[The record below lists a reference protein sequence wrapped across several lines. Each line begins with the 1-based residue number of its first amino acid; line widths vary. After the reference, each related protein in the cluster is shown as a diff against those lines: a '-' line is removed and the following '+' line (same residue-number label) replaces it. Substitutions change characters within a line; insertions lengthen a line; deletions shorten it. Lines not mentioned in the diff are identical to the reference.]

1 MPLEYRYIH
10 LYIAPLDDGRRMRG
24 RFFAYR
30 YIGRYITE
38 EKNMTMVKQVM
49 AGAVLLALAQ
59 QAAGK
64 EDVDAAAPFVL
75 GTVTVIG
82 QREQTGQVEQQVG
95 SQVSR
100 AEMRRFNRD
109 NVGDALNLLSGVSL
123 STNSRNEK
131 TVAIRGFDA
140 RQVPL
145 YIDGIPVYV
154 PYDGYVDFN
163 RFTTADLAAIQ
174 VAKGYSSVAYG
185 ANTLGGAINLVS
197 RKPTALMEGDTSVGF
212 GSGSERQVSANV
224 GTNQGLWY
232 LQAGVSYIDS
242 DGFPMSSDFRP
253 TATEDGG
260 TRNNSY
266 RKDHK
271 LSFKV
276 GYTPVGGDE
285 YALSYYKQHGE
296 KGQPPSTHPVGA
308 RYWQWP
314 YWNKESVY
322 FVSQTRLG
330 QQERLKLRIY
340 RDSYDNEITSFTNG
354 SYSTIKTSGQGSVSG
369 GRSIYNDR
377 TNGGAVELE
386 SFRLAAHSLRFVASY
401 KADEHQERDGKGVR
415 NTWYKDALWTLGAE
429 DSIALNAATELSLG
443 VSRNELRP
451 DTVYSAG
458 NAYTLPGNQAATDL
472 QAGLF
477 HKVGPEAK
485 VYATAAR
492 KSRLPTLKDR
502 YSQRLGTYIENPA
515 LRAEEAMNYELGYQA
530 SVQGAS
536 LEAALFY
543 SDVKDKIQSVAN
555 VAGVRSQMQNA
566 GRAHISGVELGARG
580 RAGAWLD
587 FGGNYTYTE
596 MKNVSDRA
604 IRLTDVPR
612 HKLTAHAVLH
622 AARQVDVVAIAE
634 ANSGRWVS
642 NTLELGGF
650 TTLNLKAVY
659 RPFPALSLEAG
670 VSNLGDRNYALADG
684 FPSAG
689 RTWLANAQYQ
699 F

>member
-1 MPLEYRYIH
+1 ML
-10 LYIAPLDDGRRMRG
+10 
-24 RFFAYR
+24 
-30 YIGRYITE
+30 
-38 EKNMTMVKQVM
+38 KQVM
-49 AGAVLLALAQ
+49 AGAVMLALAQ
-59 QAAGK
+59 MAQAQQTSGK
-64 EDVDAAAPFVL
+64 DEVDGAAPFVL
-75 GTVTVIG
+75 GTVTVVG
-82 QREQTGQVEQQVG
+82 QREQAGQMEQQVA

-131 TVAIRGFDA
+131 TVALRGFDA

-185 ANTLGGAINLVS
+185 ANTLGGAINLIS
-197 RKPTALMEGDTSVGF
+197 RKPSAPMEGDVSVGF

-260 TRNNSY
+260 MRNNAY

-276 GYTPVGGDE
+276 GYTPAGGDE
-285 YALSYYKQHGE
+285 YAFSYYKQHGE
-296 KGQPPSTHPVGA
+296 KGQPPSTNPAGA

-330 QQERLKLRIY
+330 QQERLKLRLY
-340 RDSYDNEITSFTNG
+340 HDSYDNEITSFTNG

-401 KADEHQERDGKGVR
+401 KADEHQELDARGVR

-443 VSRNELRP
+443 ASRNALRP

-458 NAYTLPGNQAATDL
+458 NAYTLPGNQSATDL

-477 HKVGPEAK
+477 HKTGLDSR
-485 VYATAAR
+485 VYATVAR

-515 LRAEEAMNYELGYQA
+515 LRAEEARNYELGYQGN
-530 SVQGAS
+530 VQGAS

-555 VAGVRSQMQNA
+555 VSGVRAQMQNV
-566 GRAHISGVELGARG
+566 GRAHISGVELGLRG
-580 RAGAWLD
+580 RAGAWLEV
-587 FGGNYTYTE
+587 GGNYTYTD

-604 IRLTDVPR
+604 TRLTDVPR

-650 TTLNLKAVY
+650 ATLNLKAVY
-659 RPFPALSLEAG
+659 RPLPALTLEAG
-670 VSNLGDRNYALADG
+670 VANLGDRNFALADG
-684 FPSAG
+684 FPGAG

>member
-1 MPLEYRYIH
+1 ML
-10 LYIAPLDDGRRMRG
+10 
-24 RFFAYR
+24 
-30 YIGRYITE
+30 
-38 EKNMTMVKQVM
+38 KQVL
-49 AGAVLLALAQ
+49 AGAVMLALAHMAQTARAQ
-59 QAAGK
+59 QTAGK
-64 EDVDAAAPFVL
+64 DEAAPFVL

-82 QREQTGQVEQQVG
+82 QREQAGQMEQQVG

-123 STNSRNEK
+123 STNARNEK
-131 TVAIRGFDA
+131 TVAIRGFDS

-163 RFTTADLAAIQ
+163 RFTTSDLAAIQ
-174 VAKGYSSVAYG
+174 VAKGFSSVAYG

-197 RKPTALMEGDTSVGF
+197 RKPSARMEGDTSIGF

-242 DGFPMSSDFRP
+242 DGFPLSSDFRP

-260 TRNNSY
+260 TRNNAY

-271 LSFKV
+271 FSFKV

-296 KGQPPSTHPVGA
+296 KGQPPSTNPVGA

-330 QQERLKLRIY
+330 DAERLKLRLY
-340 RDSYDNEITSFTNG
+340 HDSYDNEITSYTNG
-354 SYSTIKTSGQGSVSG
+354 SYATLKTSGQGSVSG

-401 KADEHQERDGKGVR
+401 KADEHQELDAKGVR
-415 NTWYKDALWTLGAE
+415 TTWYKDALWTLGAE

-443 VSRNELRP
+443 VSRNALRP

-458 NAYTLPGNQAATDL
+458 NAYTLPENQSATDI

-477 HKVGPEAK
+477 HKMGPEAK
-485 VYATAAR
+485 VYATVAR

-502 YSQRLGTYIENPA
+502 YSQRLGTYIENPN
-515 LRAEEAMNYELGYQA
+515 LRAEEALNYEVGYQA
-530 SVQGAS
+530 SVRGLA
-536 LEAALFY
+536 LDAALFY

-555 VAGVRSQMQNA
+555 VAGVRAQMQNA
-566 GRAHISGVELGARG
+566 GRAHISGAELGLRG
-580 RAGAWLD
+580 SAGAWLD

-622 AARQVDVVAIAE
+622 AARQLDVVAIAE

-650 TTLNLKAVY
+650 ATVNLKAVY
-659 RPFPALSLEAG
+659 RPLPALTLEAG
-670 VSNLGDRNYALADG
+670 VSNLADRNYALADG

>member
-1 MPLEYRYIH
+1 ML
-10 LYIAPLDDGRRMRG
+10 
-24 RFFAYR
+24 
-30 YIGRYITE
+30 
-38 EKNMTMVKQVM
+38 KQVL
-49 AGAVLLALAQ
+49 AGAVMLALAHMAQTARAQ
-59 QAAGK
+59 QTAGK
-64 EDVDAAAPFVL
+64 DEAAPFVL

-82 QREQTGQVEQQVG
+82 QREQAGQMEQQVG

-123 STNSRNEK
+123 STNARNEK
-131 TVAIRGFDA
+131 TVAIRGFDS

-163 RFTTADLAAIQ
+163 RFTTSDLAAIQ

-197 RKPTALMEGDTSVGF
+197 RKPSARMEGDTSIGF

-242 DGFPMSSDFRP
+242 DGFPLSSDFRP

-260 TRNNSY
+260 TRNNAY

-296 KGQPPSTHPVGA
+296 KGQPPSTNPVGA

-330 QQERLKLRIY
+330 DAERLKLRLY
-340 RDSYDNEITSFTNG
+340 HDSYDNEITSYTNG
-354 SYSTIKTSGQGSVSG
+354 SYATLKTSGQGSVSG

-401 KADEHQERDGKGVR
+401 KADEHQELDAKGVR
-415 NTWYKDALWTLGAE
+415 TTWYKDALWTLGAE

-443 VSRNELRP
+443 VSRNTLRP

-458 NAYTLPGNQAATDL
+458 NAYTLPENQSATDM

-477 HKVGPEAK
+477 HKMGPEAK
-485 VYATAAR
+485 VYATVAR

-502 YSQRLGTYIENPA
+502 YSQRLGTYIENPN
-515 LRAEEAMNYELGYQA
+515 LRAEEALNYEVGYQA
-530 SVQGAS
+530 SVRGLA
-536 LEAALFY
+536 LDAALFY

-555 VAGVRSQMQNA
+555 VAGVRAQMRNA
-566 GRAHISGVELGARG
+566 GRAHISGAELGLRG
-580 RAGAWLD
+580 SAGAWLD

-622 AARQVDVVAIAE
+622 AARQLDVVAIAE

-650 TTLNLKAVY
+650 ATVNLKAVY
-659 RPFPALSLEAG
+659 RPLPALTLEAG
-670 VSNLGDRNYALADG
+670 VSNLADRNYALADG

>member
-1 MPLEYRYIH
+1 M
-10 LYIAPLDDGRRMRG
+10 
-24 RFFAYR
+24 
-30 YIGRYITE
+30 
-38 EKNMTMVKQVM
+38 
-49 AGAVLLALAQ
+49 LALAQ
-59 QAAGK
+59 MAQAQQTSGK
-64 EDVDAAAPFVL
+64 DEVDGAAPFVL
-75 GTVTVIG
+75 GTVTVVG
-82 QREQTGQVEQQVG
+82 QREQAGQMEQQVA

-131 TVAIRGFDA
+131 TVALRGFDA

-185 ANTLGGAINLVS
+185 ANTLGGAINLIS
-197 RKPTALMEGDTSVGF
+197 RKPSAPMEGDVSVGF

-260 TRNNSY
+260 MRNNAY

-276 GYTPVGGDE
+276 GYTPAGGDE
-285 YALSYYKQHGE
+285 YAFSYYKQHGE
-296 KGQPPSTHPVGA
+296 KGQPPSTNPAGA

-330 QQERLKLRIY
+330 QQERLKLRLY
-340 RDSYDNEITSFTNG
+340 HDSYDNEITSFTNG

-401 KADEHQERDGKGVR
+401 KADEHQELDARGVR

-443 VSRNELRP
+443 ASRNALRP

-458 NAYTLPGNQAATDL
+458 NAYTLPGNQSATDL

-477 HKVGPEAK
+477 HKTGLDSR
-485 VYATAAR
+485 VYATVAR

-515 LRAEEAMNYELGYQA
+515 LRAEEAMNYELGYQGN
-530 SVQGAS
+530 VQGAS

-555 VAGVRSQMQNA
+555 VSGVRAQMQNV
-566 GRAHISGVELGARG
+566 GRAHISGVELGLRG
-580 RAGAWLD
+580 RAGAWLEV
-587 FGGNYTYTE
+587 GGNYTYTD

-604 IRLTDVPR
+604 TRLTDVPR

-650 TTLNLKAVY
+650 ATLNLKAVY
-659 RPFPALSLEAG
+659 RPLPALTLEAG
-670 VSNLGDRNYALADG
+670 VANLGDRNFALADG
-684 FPSAG
+684 FPGAG

>member
-1 MPLEYRYIH
+1 ML
-10 LYIAPLDDGRRMRG
+10 
-24 RFFAYR
+24 
-30 YIGRYITE
+30 
-38 EKNMTMVKQVM
+38 KQVM
-49 AGAVLLALAQ
+49 AGAVMLALAQ
-59 QAAGK
+59 MAQAQQTGSR
-64 EDVDAAAPFVL
+64 EDAEAAAPFVL
-75 GTVTVIG
+75 GTITVIG
-82 QREQTGQVEQQVG
+82 QREQAGQAEQQVG
-95 SQVSR
+95 TQVSR

-131 TVAIRGFDA
+131 TVSIRGFDA

-174 VAKGYSSVAYG
+174 VAKGFSSVAYG

-197 RKPTALMEGDTSVGF
+197 RKPVARLEGDTSVGF
-212 GSGSERQVSANV
+212 GSGSERQASANV

-242 DGFPMSSDFRP
+242 DGFPLSSDFRP

-260 TRNNSY
+260 MRNNAY

-276 GYTPVGGDE
+276 GLTPDGARAGDE

-296 KGQPPSTHPVGA
+296 KGQPPSTNPVGA

-330 QQERLKLRIY
+330 EVERLKLRLY
-340 RDSYDNEITSFTNG
+340 HDSYDNEITSYTNG
-354 SYSTIKTSGQGSVSG
+354 SYTTLKTSGQGSVSG
-369 GRSIYNDR
+369 GRSIYNDS

-401 KADEHQERDGKGVR
+401 KADEHQELDAKGVR
-415 NTWYKDALWTLGAE
+415 TTWYKDALWTLGAE
-429 DSIALNAATELSLG
+429 DSLALSGATELSLG

-472 QAGLF
+472 QAGVF
-477 HKVGPEAK
+477 HTMSPEAK
-485 VYATAAR
+485 VYATVAR

-502 YSQRLGTYIENPA
+502 YSQRLGTYIENPS
-515 LRAEEAMNYELGYQA
+515 LRAEEALNYEVGYQA
-530 SVQGAS
+530 RVRGLA
-536 LEAALFY
+536 LDAALFY

-555 VAGVRSQMQNA
+555 VAGVRAQMQNA

-580 RAGAWLD
+580 SAGAWLD
-587 FGGNYTYTE
+587 FGGNYTYTD

-622 AARQVDVVAIAE
+622 AARQFDVVAIAE
-634 ANSGRWVS
+634 TNSGRWVS

-650 TTLNLKAVY
+650 TTVNLKAVY
-659 RPFPALSLEAG
+659 RPMPSLSLEAG
-670 VSNLGDRNYALADG
+670 VSNLADRNYALADG

-689 RTWLANAQYQ
+689 RTWLANAQVQ

>member
-1 MPLEYRYIH
+1 
-10 LYIAPLDDGRRMRG
+10 
-24 RFFAYR
+24 
-30 YIGRYITE
+30 
-38 EKNMTMVKQVM
+38 MTMVKQVM
-49 AGAVLLALAQ
+49 AGAVTLALAQ
-59 QAAGK
+59 TAQTVQAQQTAGK
-64 EDVDAAAPFVL
+64 DEPAPFVL

-82 QREQTGQVEQQVG
+82 QREQAGQMEQQVG
-95 SQVSR
+95 AQVSR

-123 STNSRNEK
+123 STNARNEK

-163 RFTTADLAAIQ
+163 RFTTSDLAAIQ

-185 ANTLGGAINLVS
+185 GNTLGGAINLVS
-197 RKPTALMEGDTSVGF
+197 RKPTALMEGDSSVGF

-242 DGFPMSSDFRP
+242 DGFPLSSDFRP

-260 TRNNSY
+260 MRNNAY
-266 RKDHK
+266 RKDRK

-276 GYTPVGGDE
+276 GYTPAGGDE

-296 KGQPPSTHPVGA
+296 KGQPPSTNPVGA

-322 FVSQTRLG
+322 VVSQTRLG
-330 QQERLKLRIY
+330 QQERLKLRLY
-340 RDSYDNEITSFTNG
+340 HDSYDNEITSFTNG

-401 KADEHQERDGKGVR
+401 KADEHQELDARGVR
-415 NTWYKDALWTLGAE
+415 TTWYKDALWTLGAE

-443 VSRNELRP
+443 ASRNALRP

-458 NAYTLPGNQAATDL
+458 NGYTLPGDQSANDL

-477 HKVGPEAK
+477 HKLAPESR
-485 VYATAAR
+485 VYATVAR

-530 SVQGAS
+530 NVRGLA
-536 LEAALFY
+536 LDAAVFY

-555 VAGVRSQMQNA
+555 VAGVRAQMRNA
-566 GRAHISGVELGARG
+566 GRAHIKGVELGVRG

-587 FGGNYTYTE
+587 FGGNYTYTN
-596 MKNVSDRA
+596 MKNISDRA

-642 NTLELGGF
+642 NTLELKSF
-650 TTLNLKAVY
+650 ATVNLKAVV
-659 RPFPALSLEAG
+659 RPLPALSLEAG
-670 VSNLGDRNYALADG
+670 VSNLGDRNVALAEG

>member
-1 MPLEYRYIH
+1 
-10 LYIAPLDDGRRMRG
+10 
-24 RFFAYR
+24 
-30 YIGRYITE
+30 
-38 EKNMTMVKQVM
+38 MT
-49 AGAVLLALAQ
+49 GAVALALAQVAQAQAQ

-64 EDVDAAAPFVL
+64 DEAAAPFVL
-75 GTVTVIG
+75 GTVTVVG
-82 QREQTGQVEQQVG
+82 QRDELSAQQVG

-109 NVGDALNLLSGVSL
+109 NVGDALNLLSGVSV

-163 RFTTADLAAIQ
+163 RFTTSDLAAIQ

-197 RKPTALMEGDTSVGF
+197 RKPTARMEGDASIGF
-212 GSGSERQVSANV
+212 GSGSERQMSANV

-276 GYTPVGGDE
+276 GLTPGGAQAGDE

-296 KGQPPSTHPVGA
+296 KGQPPSTNPVGA

-330 QQERLKLRIY
+330 DAERLKLRLY
-340 RDSYDNEITSFTNG
+340 HDSYDNEITSYTNG
-354 SYSTIKTSGQGSVSG
+354 SYTTLKTSGQGSVSG

-415 NTWYKDALWTLGAE
+415 TTWYKDALWTLGAE
-429 DSIALNAATELSLG
+429 DSIALNAATALSLG

-477 HKVGPEAK
+477 HNMSPEAK
-485 VYATAAR
+485 VYATVAR

-515 LRAEEAMNYELGYQA
+515 LRAEEALNYELGYQA
-530 SVQGAS
+530 SVRGLAFD
-536 LEAALFY
+536 AALFY

-555 VAGVRSQMQNA
+555 VAGVRAQMQNA
-566 GRAHISGVELGARG
+566 GRAHISGVELGLRG

-587 FGGNYTYTE
+587 FGGNYTYTD

-634 ANSGRWVS
+634 SNSGRWVS

-650 TTLNLKAVY
+650 TTVNLKAVY
-659 RPFPALSLEAG
+659 RPMPALSLEAG
-670 VSNLGDRNYALADG
+670 VANLGDRNYALSDG

-689 RTWLANAQYQ
+689 RTWLANAQVQ

>member
-1 MPLEYRYIH
+1 ML
-10 LYIAPLDDGRRMRG
+10 
-24 RFFAYR
+24 
-30 YIGRYITE
+30 
-38 EKNMTMVKQVM
+38 KQVL
-49 AGAVLLALAQ
+49 AGAVMLALAHMAQTARAQ
-59 QAAGK
+59 QTADK
-64 EDVDAAAPFVL
+64 DEAAPFVL

-82 QREQTGQVEQQVG
+82 QREQAGQMEQQVG

-123 STNSRNEK
+123 STNARNEK
-131 TVAIRGFDA
+131 TVAIRGFDS

-197 RKPTALMEGDTSVGF
+197 RKPSARMEGDTSIGF

-242 DGFPMSSDFRP
+242 DGFPLSSDFRP

-260 TRNNSY
+260 TRNNAY

-296 KGQPPSTHPVGA
+296 KGQPPSTNPVGA

-322 FVSQTRLG
+322 FASQTRLG
-330 QQERLKLRIY
+330 DAERLKLRLY
-340 RDSYDNEITSFTNG
+340 HDSYDNEITSYTNG
-354 SYSTIKTSGQGSVSG
+354 SYAALKTSGQGSVSG

-401 KADEHQERDGKGVR
+401 KADEHQELDAKGVR
-415 NTWYKDALWTLGAE
+415 TTWYKDALWTLGAE

-443 VSRNELRP
+443 ASRNALRP

-458 NAYTLPGNQAATDL
+458 NAYTLPENQSATDL

-477 HKVGPEAK
+477 HKIGTDAR
-485 VYATAAR
+485 VYATVAR

-502 YSQRLGTYIENPA
+502 YSQRLGTYIENPN
-515 LRAEEAMNYELGYQA
+515 LRAEEALNYEVGYQA
-530 SVQGAS
+530 SVRGLA
-536 LEAALFY
+536 LDAALFY

-555 VAGVRSQMQNA
+555 VAGVRAQMRNA
-566 GRAHISGVELGARG
+566 GRAHISGVELGLRG
-580 RAGAWLD
+580 SAGAWLD

-622 AARQVDVVAIAE
+622 AARQLDVVAIAE

-650 TTLNLKAVY
+650 ATVNLKAVY
-659 RPFPALSLEAG
+659 RPLPALTLEAG
-670 VSNLGDRNYALADG
+670 VSNLADRNYALADG

-689 RTWLANAQYQ
+689 RTWLTNAQYQ

>member
-1 MPLEYRYIH
+1 ML
-10 LYIAPLDDGRRMRG
+10 
-24 RFFAYR
+24 
-30 YIGRYITE
+30 
-38 EKNMTMVKQVM
+38 KQVM
-49 AGAVLLALAQ
+49 AGAVMLALAQ
-59 QAAGK
+59 MAQARQMAGND
-64 EDVDAAAPFVL
+64 DVEAAPFVL

-242 DGFPMSSDFRP
+242 DGFPMSADFRP

-260 TRNNSY
+260 MRNNSY

-285 YALSYYKQHGE
+285 FALSYYKQHGE
-296 KGQPPSTHPVGA
+296 KGQPPSTNPVGA

-330 QQERLKLRIY
+330 QQERLKLRLY
-340 RDSYDNEITSFTNG
+340 HDSYDNEITSFTNG

-401 KADEHQERDGKGVR
+401 KADEHQERDGKGMR

-443 VSRNELRP
+443 VSRNALRP

-458 NAYTLPGNQAATDL
+458 NAYTLPGDQSATDL

-477 HKVGPEAK
+477 HKLAPESR
-485 VYATAAR
+485 VYATVAR

-515 LRAEEAMNYELGYQA
+515 LRAEEAMNYELGFQA

-555 VAGVRSQMQNA
+555 VAGVRAQMQNA
-566 GRAHISGVELGARG
+566 GRAHVKGVELGLRG

-650 TTLNLKAVY
+650 ATLNLKAVV
-659 RPFPALSLEAG
+659 RPLPALSLEAG
-670 VSNLGDRNYALADG
+670 VSNLGDRNVALADG

>member
-1 MPLEYRYIH
+1 
-10 LYIAPLDDGRRMRG
+10 
-24 RFFAYR
+24 
-30 YIGRYITE
+30 
-38 EKNMTMVKQVM
+38 MTMVKQIM
-49 AGAVLLALAQ
+49 AGAVMLALAQ
-59 QAAGK
+59 QAAGS
-64 EDVDAAAPFVL
+64 EDAGADAAAPFVL
-75 GTVTVIG
+75 GTVTVVG
-82 QREQTGQVEQQVG
+82 QREQAGAMEPQVG
-95 SQVSR
+95 TQVSR
-100 AEMRRFNRD
+100 AQMRRFDRD

-123 STNSRNEK
+123 STNARNEK
-131 TVAIRGFDA
+131 TIAIRGFDA

-145 YIDGIPVYV
+145 YVDGIPVYV

-163 RFTTADLAAIQ
+163 RFTTSDLAAIQ

-197 RKPTALMEGDTSVGF
+197 RKPSALTEGDVSVGF

-232 LQAGVSYIDS
+232 LQAGVSWIDS
-242 DGFPMSSDFRP
+242 DGFPLSSDFRP

-260 TRNNSY
+260 MRNNSY

-271 LSFKV
+271 LSFKM
-276 GYTPVGGDE
+276 GYTPGGAQAGDE

-296 KGQPPSTHPVGA
+296 KGQPPSTNPVGV

-330 QQERLKLRIY
+330 EAERLKLRLY
-340 RDSYDNEITSFTNG
+340 HDSYDNEIVSYTNG
-354 SYSTIKTSGQGSVSG
+354 SYGSIKTSGQGSVSG

-377 TNGGAVELE
+377 TNGGAVEFE

-415 NTWYKDALWTLGAE
+415 ITWYKDALWTLGAE
-429 DSIALNAATELSLG
+429 DSIALSGATQLSLG
-443 VSRNELRP
+443 VSRNALRP
-451 DTVYSAG
+451 DAVDNAA
-458 NAYTLPGNQAATDL
+458 NAYTLPGDQSATDL

-477 HKVGPEAK
+477 HKMAPGSR
-485 VYATAAR
+485 VYATVAR

-502 YSQRLGTYIENPA
+502 YSQRLGTYIENPD
-515 LRAEEAMNYELGYQA
+515 LRAEEALNYEVGYQGNA
-530 SVQGAS
+530 QGAS
-536 LEAALFY
+536 PEAALFY

-555 VAGVRSQMQNA
+555 VSGVRSQMRNA
-566 GRAHISGVELGARG
+566 GRAHISGMELGLSG
-580 RAGAWLD
+580 SAGAWLD
-587 FGGNYTYTE
+587 WGGNYTYTH
-596 MKNVSDRA
+596 MQNVSDRA

-642 NTLELGGF
+642 NTVELGGF
-650 TTLNLKAVY
+650 ATVNLKAVY
-659 RPFPALSLEAG
+659 RPFPALALEAG
-670 VSNLGDRNYALADG
+670 VSNLADRNYALADG
-684 FPSAG
+684 FPGAG

>member
-1 MPLEYRYIH
+1 ML
-10 LYIAPLDDGRRMRG
+10 
-24 RFFAYR
+24 
-30 YIGRYITE
+30 
-38 EKNMTMVKQVM
+38 KQVM

-64 EDVDAAAPFVL
+64 EDADAAAPFVL

-82 QREQTGQVEQQVG
+82 QRDQLGQVGEQQVG

-163 RFTTADLAAIQ
+163 RFSTADLAAIQ
-174 VAKGYSSVAYG
+174 VAKGFSSVAYG
-185 ANTLGGAINLVS
+185 ANTLGGAINLIS
-197 RKPTALMEGDTSVGF
+197 RKPAARLEGDTSIGF

-242 DGFPMSSDFRP
+242 DGFPMSSDFRA
-253 TATEDGG
+253 TATEDGA
-260 TRNNSY
+260 TRNNAY

-296 KGQPPSTHPVGA
+296 KGQPPSSNPVGA

-330 QQERLKLRIY
+330 EAERLKLRLY
-340 RDSYDNEITSFTNG
+340 HDSYDNEITSYTNG
-354 SYSTIKTSGQGSVSG
+354 SYATLKTSGQGSVSG

-386 SFRLAAHSLRFVASY
+386 SFRLAAHSLRVVASY
-401 KADEHQERDGKGVR
+401 KADEHQELDAKGVR

-443 VSRNELRP
+443 VSRNALRP

-458 NAYTLPGNQAATDL
+458 NAYTLPSNQSATDL

-477 HKVGPEAK
+477 HKIGAEAR
-485 VYATAAR
+485 VYATVAR

-515 LRAEEAMNYELGYQA
+515 LRAEEAMNYELGYQGN
-530 SVQGAS
+530 SQGAKV
-536 LEAALFY
+536 EVALFY

-555 VAGVRSQMQNA
+555 VSGVRAQMRNA
-566 GRAHISGVELGARG
+566 GRAHISGVELGLRG

-587 FGGNYTYTE
+587 VGSNYTYTD

-612 HKLTAHAVLH
+612 HKLMAHAVLH

-634 ANSGRWVS
+634 SNSGRWVS
-642 NTLELGGF
+642 NTLALGGF

-659 RPFPALSLEAG
+659 RPLPAWTLEAG
-670 VSNLGDRNYALADG
+670 VANLGDRNYALSDG

-689 RTWLANAQYQ
+689 RTWLANAQSQ

>member
-1 MPLEYRYIH
+1 ML
-10 LYIAPLDDGRRMRG
+10 
-24 RFFAYR
+24 
-30 YIGRYITE
+30 
-38 EKNMTMVKQVM
+38 KQVM
-49 AGAVLLALAQ
+49 AGAVMLALAQ
-59 QAAGK
+59 MAQAQQTGSR
-64 EDVDAAAPFVL
+64 EDAEAAAPFVL
-75 GTVTVIG
+75 GTITVIG
-82 QREQTGQVEQQVG
+82 QREQAGQAEPQVG
-95 SQVSR
+95 TQVSR

-174 VAKGYSSVAYG
+174 VAKGFSSVAYG

-197 RKPTALMEGDTSVGF
+197 RKPVARLEGDTSVGF
-212 GSGSERQVSANV
+212 GSGSERQASANV

-242 DGFPMSSDFRP
+242 DGFPLSSDFRP

-260 TRNNSY
+260 MRNNAY

-276 GYTPVGGDE
+276 GLTPDGARAGDE

-296 KGQPPSTHPVGA
+296 KGQPPSTNPVGA

-330 QQERLKLRIY
+330 EVERLKLRLY
-340 RDSYDNEITSFTNG
+340 HDSYDNEITSYTNG
-354 SYSTIKTSGQGSVSG
+354 SYTTLKTSGQGSVSG

-401 KADEHQERDGKGVR
+401 KADEHQELDAKGVR
-415 NTWYKDALWTLGAE
+415 TTWYKDALWTLGAE
-429 DSIALNAATELSLG
+429 DSIALSGATELSLG

-472 QAGLF
+472 QAGVF
-477 HKVGPEAK
+477 HTMSPEAK
-485 VYATAAR
+485 VYATVAR

-502 YSQRLGTYIENPA
+502 YSQRLGTYIENPS
-515 LRAEEAMNYELGYQA
+515 LRAEEALNYEVGYQA
-530 SVQGAS
+530 RVRGLA
-536 LEAALFY
+536 LDAALFY

-555 VAGVRSQMQNA
+555 VAGIRAQMQNA

-580 RAGAWLD
+580 SAGAWLD
-587 FGGNYTYTE
+587 FGGNYTYTD
-596 MKNVSDRA
+596 MKNVSDSA

-622 AARQVDVVAIAE
+622 AARQLDVVAIAE
-634 ANSGRWVS
+634 TNSGRWVS

-650 TTLNLKAVY
+650 TTVNLKAVY
-659 RPFPALSLEAG
+659 RPMPSLSLEAG
-670 VSNLGDRNYALADG
+670 VSNLADRNYALADG

-689 RTWLANAQYQ
+689 RMWLANAQVQ

>member
-1 MPLEYRYIH
+1 ML
-10 LYIAPLDDGRRMRG
+10 
-24 RFFAYR
+24 
-30 YIGRYITE
+30 
-38 EKNMTMVKQVM
+38 KQVM
-49 AGAVLLALAQ
+49 AGAVMLALAQ
-59 QAAGK
+59 MAQAQQTAGN
-64 EDVDAAAPFVL
+64 DGVDAAAAPFVL

-82 QREQTGQVEQQVG
+82 QREQAGQAEQQVG
-95 SQVSR
+95 AQVSR

-163 RFTTADLAAIQ
+163 RFTTSDLAAIQ
-174 VAKGYSSVAYG
+174 VAKGFSSVAYG

-197 RKPTALMEGDTSVGF
+197 RKPVAHLEGDTSVGF

-224 GTNQGLWY
+224 GSNQGLWY

-242 DGFPMSSDFRP
+242 DGFPLSSDFRP

-260 TRNNSY
+260 MRNNSY

-276 GYTPVGGDE
+276 GYTPDGAQAGDE

-296 KGQPPSTHPVGA
+296 KGQPPSVNPVGA

-330 QQERLKLRIY
+330 EAERLKLRLY
-340 RDSYDNEITSFTNG
+340 HDSYDNEITSYTNG
-354 SYSTIKTSGQGSVSG
+354 SYTTLKTSGQGSVSG

-401 KADEHQERDGKGVR
+401 KADEHQELDAKGVR
-415 NTWYKDALWTLGAE
+415 TTWYKDALWTLGAE
-429 DSIALNAATELSLG
+429 DSIALNGATELSLG
-443 VSRNELRP
+443 VSRNALRP

-458 NAYTLPGNQAATDL
+458 NAYTLPDDQSATDL

-477 HKVGPEAK
+477 RKVGAGAR
-485 VYATAAR
+485 VYATVAR

-515 LRAEEAMNYELGYQA
+515 LRAEEAINYELGYQGN
-530 SVQGAS
+530 SQGVA

-555 VAGVRSQMQNA
+555 VSGVRAQMQNA
-566 GRAHISGVELGARG
+566 GRAHISGVELGLRG
-580 RAGAWLD
+580 SAGAWLD

-634 ANSGRWVS
+634 SNSGRWVS

-650 TTLNLKAVY
+650 TTVNLKAVY
-659 RPFPALSLEAG
+659 RPLPALSLEAG
-670 VSNLGDRNYALADG
+670 VANLGDRNYALSDG

>member
-1 MPLEYRYIH
+1 M
-10 LYIAPLDDGRRMRG
+10 
-24 RFFAYR
+24 
-30 YIGRYITE
+30 
-38 EKNMTMVKQVM
+38 
-49 AGAVLLALAQ
+49 LALAQ
-59 QAAGK
+59 MAQAQQTSGK
-64 EDVDAAAPFVL
+64 DEVDGAAPFVL
-75 GTVTVIG
+75 GTVTVVG
-82 QREQTGQVEQQVG
+82 QREQAGQMEQQVA

-131 TVAIRGFDA
+131 TVALRGFDA

-185 ANTLGGAINLVS
+185 ANTLGGAINLIS
-197 RKPTALMEGDTSVGF
+197 RKPSAPMEGDVSVGF

-260 TRNNSY
+260 MRNNAY

-276 GYTPVGGDE
+276 GYTPAGGDE
-285 YALSYYKQHGE
+285 YAFSYYKQHGE
-296 KGQPPSTHPVGA
+296 KGQPPSTNPAGA

-330 QQERLKLRIY
+330 QQERLKLRLY
-340 RDSYDNEITSFTNG
+340 HDSYDNEITSFTNG

-401 KADEHQERDGKGVR
+401 KADEHQELDARGVR

-443 VSRNELRP
+443 ASRNALRP

-458 NAYTLPGNQAATDL
+458 NAYTLPGNQSATDL

-477 HKVGPEAK
+477 HKTGLDSR
-485 VYATAAR
+485 VYATVAR

-515 LRAEEAMNYELGYQA
+515 LRAEEARNYELGYQGN
-530 SVQGAS
+530 VQGAS

-555 VAGVRSQMQNA
+555 VSGVRAQMQNV
-566 GRAHISGVELGARG
+566 GRAHISGVELGLRG
-580 RAGAWLD
+580 RAGAWLEV
-587 FGGNYTYTE
+587 GGNYTYTD

-604 IRLTDVPR
+604 TRLTDVPR

-650 TTLNLKAVY
+650 ATLNLKAVY
-659 RPFPALSLEAG
+659 RPLPALTLEAG
-670 VSNLGDRNYALADG
+670 VANLGDRNFALADG
-684 FPSAG
+684 FPGAG

>member
-1 MPLEYRYIH
+1 ML
-10 LYIAPLDDGRRMRG
+10 
-24 RFFAYR
+24 
-30 YIGRYITE
+30 
-38 EKNMTMVKQVM
+38 KQVL
-49 AGAVLLALAQ
+49 AGAVMLALAHMAQTARAQ
-59 QAAGK
+59 QTADK
-64 EDVDAAAPFVL
+64 DEAAPFVL

-82 QREQTGQVEQQVG
+82 QREQAGQMEQQVG

-123 STNSRNEK
+123 STNARNEK
-131 TVAIRGFDA
+131 TVAIRGFDS

-197 RKPTALMEGDTSVGF
+197 RKPSARMEGDTSIGF

-242 DGFPMSSDFRP
+242 DGFPLSSDFRP

-260 TRNNSY
+260 TRNNAY

-296 KGQPPSTHPVGA
+296 KGQPPSTNPVGA

-330 QQERLKLRIY
+330 DAERLKLRLY
-340 RDSYDNEITSFTNG
+340 HDSYDNEITSYTNG
-354 SYSTIKTSGQGSVSG
+354 SYAALKTSGQGSVSG

-401 KADEHQERDGKGVR
+401 KADEHQELDAKGVR
-415 NTWYKDALWTLGAE
+415 TTWYKDALWTLGAE

-443 VSRNELRP
+443 ASRNALRP

-458 NAYTLPGNQAATDL
+458 NAYTLPENQSATDL

-477 HKVGPEAK
+477 HKIGTDAR
-485 VYATAAR
+485 VYATVAR

-502 YSQRLGTYIENPA
+502 YSQRLGTYIENPN
-515 LRAEEAMNYELGYQA
+515 LRAEEALNYEVGYQA
-530 SVQGAS
+530 SVRGLA
-536 LEAALFY
+536 LDAALFY

-555 VAGVRSQMQNA
+555 VAGVRAQMRNA
-566 GRAHISGVELGARG
+566 GRAHISGVELGLRG
-580 RAGAWLD
+580 SAGAWLD

-622 AARQVDVVAIAE
+622 AARQLDVVAIAE

-650 TTLNLKAVY
+650 ATVNLKAVY
-659 RPFPALSLEAG
+659 RPLPALTLEAG
-670 VSNLGDRNYALADG
+670 VSNLADRNYALADG

-689 RTWLANAQYQ
+689 RTWLTNAQYQ

>member
-1 MPLEYRYIH
+1 
-10 LYIAPLDDGRRMRG
+10 
-24 RFFAYR
+24 
-30 YIGRYITE
+30 
-38 EKNMTMVKQVM
+38 M
-49 AGAVLLALAQ
+49 AGAVMLVLAQ
-59 QAAGK
+59 QAAGR
-64 EDVDAAAPFVL
+64 EDAEAAPFVL

-82 QREQTGQVEQQVG
+82 QREQAGQAEQQVG
-95 SQVSR
+95 SQVNR

-123 STNSRNEK
+123 STNARNEK

-174 VAKGYSSVAYG
+174 VAKGFSSVAYG

-197 RKPTALMEGDTSVGF
+197 RKPVALMEGDASVGF
-212 GSGSERQVSANV
+212 GAGSERQMSANV
-224 GTNQGLWY
+224 GTNQSLWY
-232 LQAGVSYIDS
+232 LQAGVSWIDS
-242 DGFPMSSDFRP
+242 DGFPLSSDFRP

-260 TRNNSY
+260 ARNNAY

-296 KGQPPSTHPVGA
+296 KGQPPSTNPVGA

-314 YWNKESVY
+314 YWNKESMY
-322 FVSQTRLG
+322 LVSQTRLG
-330 QQERLKLRIY
+330 EAERLKFRLY
-340 RDSYDNEITSFTNG
+340 HDSYDNEITSYTNG
-354 SYSTIKTSGQGSVSG
+354 SYTTLKTSGQGSVSG

-386 SFRLAAHSLRFVASY
+386 SLRLAAHSLRFVASY
-401 KADEHQERDGKGVR
+401 KADEHQELDAKDVR

-429 DSIALNAATELSLG
+429 DSIALSGTTQLSLG
-443 VSRNELRP
+443 VSHNALRP

-458 NAYTLPGNQAATDL
+458 NAYTLPGNQAATDV

-477 HKVGPEAK
+477 HTLHPEAK
-485 VYATAAR
+485 VYATVAR

-502 YSQRLGTYIENPA
+502 YSQRLGTYIENPD
-515 LRAEEAMNYELGYQA
+515 LRAEEALNYEVGCQA
-530 SVQGAS
+530 TVRGLA
-536 LEAALFY
+536 LEAAVFY

-555 VAGVRSQMQNA
+555 VAGVRAQMRNA
-566 GRAHISGVELGARG
+566 GRAHISGLELGVRG

-587 FGGNYTYTE
+587 FGGNYTYTD

-604 IRLTDVPR
+604 TRLTDVPR

-622 AARQVDVVAIAE
+622 AVRQVDVVATAE

-642 NTLELGGF
+642 NTVQLGGYA
-650 TTLNLKAVY
+650 TVNLKAVV
-659 RPFPALSLEAG
+659 RPLPAFSLEAG
-670 VSNLGDRNYALADG
+670 VSNLADRNYALADG

>member
-1 MPLEYRYIH
+1 
-10 LYIAPLDDGRRMRG
+10 
-24 RFFAYR
+24 
-30 YIGRYITE
+30 
-38 EKNMTMVKQVM
+38 MTMVKQVM
-49 AGAVLLALAQ
+49 AGAVMLVLAQ

-64 EDVDAAAPFVL
+64 EDADAAAPFVL

-82 QREQTGQVEQQVG
+82 QREQAGQMEQQVG
-95 SQVSR
+95 AQVSR
-100 AEMRRFNRD
+100 AAMRRFNRD

-131 TVAIRGFDA
+131 TVAIRGFDS

-163 RFTTADLAAIQ
+163 RFTTGDLAAIQ

-197 RKPTALMEGDTSVGF
+197 RKPSALLEGDTSIGF
-212 GSGSERQVSANV
+212 GSGSERQLSANV

-242 DGFPMSSDFRP
+242 DGFPLSSDFRP

-260 TRNNSY
+260 MRNNAY

-276 GYTPVGGDE
+276 GYTPDGAQAGDE

-296 KGQPPSTHPVGA
+296 KGQPPSTNPVGA

-322 FVSQTRLG
+322 VVSQTRLG
-330 QQERLKLRIY
+330 KQERLKLRLY
-340 RDSYDNEITSFTNG
+340 HDSYDNEITSFTNG
-354 SYSTIKTSGQGSVSG
+354 SYATVKTSGQGSVSS

-401 KADEHQERDGKGVR
+401 KADEHQELDAKGVR

-443 VSRNELRP
+443 VSRNALRP

-458 NAYTLPGNQAATDL
+458 NAYTLPDNQSATDL

-477 HKVGPEAK
+477 HKTGLASR
-485 VYATAAR
+485 VYATVAR

-515 LRAEEAMNYELGYQA
+515 LRAEEAMNYELGYQG

-555 VAGVRSQMQNA
+555 VAGVRAQMRNA
-566 GRAHISGVELGARG
+566 GRAHISGVELGLRG
-580 RAGAWLD
+580 SAGAGAWLD
-587 FGGNYTYTE
+587 WGGNYTYTD
-596 MKNVSDRA
+596 MQNVSDRA
-604 IRLTDVPR
+604 TRLTDVPR

-650 TTLNLKAVY
+650 ATLNLKAVY
-659 RPFPALSLEAG
+659 RPMPALSLEAG
-670 VSNLGDRNYALADG
+670 MSNAADRNYALADG
-684 FPSAG
+684 FPGAG

>member
-1 MPLEYRYIH
+1 ML
-10 LYIAPLDDGRRMRG
+10 
-24 RFFAYR
+24 
-30 YIGRYITE
+30 
-38 EKNMTMVKQVM
+38 KQVL
-49 AGAVLLALAQ
+49 AGAVMLALAHMAQTARAQ
-59 QAAGK
+59 QMAGN
-64 EDVDAAAPFVL
+64 DGVDAAAPFVL

-82 QREQTGQVEQQVG
+82 QREQAGQMEQQVG

-123 STNSRNEK
+123 STNARNEK
-131 TVAIRGFDA
+131 TVAIRGFDS

-163 RFTTADLAAIQ
+163 RFTTSDLAVIQ

-197 RKPTALMEGDTSVGF
+197 RKPSARMEGDTSIGF

-242 DGFPMSSDFRP
+242 DGFPLSSDFRP

-260 TRNNSY
+260 TRNNAY

-296 KGQPPSTHPVGA
+296 KGQPPSTNPVGA

-330 QQERLKLRIY
+330 DAERLKLRLY
-340 RDSYDNEITSFTNG
+340 HDSYDNEITSYTNG
-354 SYSTIKTSGQGSVSG
+354 SYATLKTSGQGSVSG

-401 KADEHQERDGKGVR
+401 KADEHQELDAKGVR
-415 NTWYKDALWTLGAE
+415 TTWYKDALWTLGAE

-443 VSRNELRP
+443 VSRNALRP

-458 NAYTLPGNQAATDL
+458 NAYTLPENQSATDL

-477 HKVGPEAK
+477 HKTSPDAK
-485 VYATAAR
+485 VYATVAR

-502 YSQRLGTYIENPA
+502 YSQRLGTYIENPN
-515 LRAEEAMNYELGYQA
+515 LRAEEALNYEVGYQA
-530 SVQGAS
+530 SVRGLA
-536 LEAALFY
+536 LDAALFY
-543 SDVKDKIQSVAN
+543 SDVKDKIQSVTN
-555 VAGVRSQMQNA
+555 VAGVRAQMRNA
-566 GRAHISGVELGARG
+566 GRAHISGVELGLRG
-580 RAGAWLD
+580 SAGAWLD

-622 AARQVDVVAIAE
+622 AARQLDVVAIAE

-650 TTLNLKAVY
+650 ATVNLKAVY
-659 RPFPALSLEAG
+659 RSLPALTLEAG
-670 VSNLGDRNYALADG
+670 VSNLADRNYALADG

-689 RTWLANAQYQ
+689 RTWLTNAQYQ

>member
-1 MPLEYRYIH
+1 ML
-10 LYIAPLDDGRRMRG
+10 
-24 RFFAYR
+24 
-30 YIGRYITE
+30 
-38 EKNMTMVKQVM
+38 KQVM
-49 AGAVLLALAQ
+49 AGAVMLALAQ
-59 QAAGK
+59 QAMGK
-64 EDVDAAAPFVL
+64 DGADAAAPFVL

-82 QREQTGQVEQQVG
+82 QREQAGQMEQQAG
-95 SQVSR
+95 TQLGTQISR

-123 STNSRNEK
+123 STNARNEK
-131 TVAIRGFDA
+131 TVAIRGFDS

-163 RFTTADLAAIQ
+163 RFTTSDLAAIQ

-197 RKPTALMEGDTSVGF
+197 RKPSAPLEGDTSIGF
-212 GSGSERQVSANV
+212 GSGSERQLSANV

-242 DGFPMSSDFRP
+242 DGFPLSSDFRP

-260 TRNNSY
+260 MRNNAY

-276 GYTPVGGDE
+276 GYTPDGAQAGDE

-296 KGQPPSTHPVGA
+296 KGQPPSTHPAGA

-322 FVSQTRLG
+322 VVSQTRLG
-330 QQERLKLRIY
+330 AAERLKVRMY
-340 RDSYDNEITSFTNG
+340 HDSYDNEITSYTNG
-354 SYSTIKTSGQGSVSG
+354 SYTTVKTSGQGSVSG

-401 KADEHQERDGKGVR
+401 KADEHQELDAKGVR
-415 NTWYKDALWTLGAE
+415 TTWYKDALWTLGAE
-429 DSIALNAATELSLG
+429 DSIAIDAATELSLG
-443 VSRNELRP
+443 VSRNALRP

-458 NAYTLPGNQAATDL
+458 NVYTLPANQSATDL

-477 HKVGPEAK
+477 RKIGLDAR
-485 VYATAAR
+485 VYATVAR

-530 SVQGAS
+530 NALSAKV
-536 LEAALFY
+536 EAALFY

-555 VAGVRSQMQNA
+555 VAGVRAQMRNA
-566 GRAHISGVELGARG
+566 GRAHISGVELGLRG
-580 RAGAWLD
+580 SAGAWLD
-587 FGGNYTYTE
+587 WGGNYTYTD
-596 MKNVSDRA
+596 MQNVSDRA
-604 IRLTDVPR
+604 TRLTDVPR

-622 AARQVDVVAIAE
+622 AARQVDLVAIAE

-650 TTLNLKAVY
+650 ATGNLKAVY
-659 RPFPALSLEAG
+659 RPMPALTLEAG
-670 VSNLGDRNYALADG
+670 VSNAADRNYALADG
-684 FPSAG
+684 FPGAG

>member
-1 MPLEYRYIH
+1 MLQCGKNAGKIDLRGHFRPCRLSIAIYACILRCWVTAAARAAAFFEYRYI
-10 LYIAPLDDGRRMRG
+10 R
-24 RFFAYR
+24 
-30 YIGRYITE
+30 RYITRE
-38 EKNMTMVKQVM
+38 NNMTMVKQVM
-49 AGAVLLALAQ
+49 AGAVMLALAQ
-59 QAAGK
+59 MAQAQQTAGK
-64 EDVDAAAPFVL
+64 DDVEAAAPFLL
-75 GTVTVIG
+75 GTITVIG
-82 QREQTGQVEQQVG
+82 QREQAGQAEQQVG
-95 SQVSR
+95 TQVSR

-197 RKPTALMEGDTSVGF
+197 RKPVARLEGDTFVGF
-212 GSGSERQVSANV
+212 GSGSERQASANV

-242 DGFPMSSDFRP
+242 DGFPLSSDFRP

-260 TRNNSY
+260 MRNNAY

-276 GYTPVGGDE
+276 GLTPDGARAGDE

-296 KGQPPSTHPVGA
+296 KGQPPSTNPVGA

-330 QQERLKLRIY
+330 EVERLKLRLY
-340 RDSYDNEITSFTNG
+340 HDSYDNEITSYTNG
-354 SYSTIKTSGQGSVSG
+354 SYTTLKTSGQGSVSG

-401 KADEHQERDGKGVR
+401 KADEHQELDAKGVR
-415 NTWYKDALWTLGAE
+415 TTWYKDALWTLGAE
-429 DSIALNAATELSLG
+429 DSIALSGATELSLG

-472 QAGLF
+472 QAGVF
-477 HKVGPEAK
+477 HTMSPEAK
-485 VYATAAR
+485 VYATVAR

-502 YSQRLGTYIENPA
+502 YSQRLGTYIENPS
-515 LRAEEAMNYELGYQA
+515 LRAEEALNYEVGYQA
-530 SVQGAS
+530 RVRGLA
-536 LEAALFY
+536 LDAALFY
-543 SDVKDKIQSVAN
+543 SDVKDKIQSV
-555 VAGVRSQMQNA
+555 
-566 GRAHISGVELGARG
+566 
-580 RAGAWLD
+580 
-587 FGGNYTYTE
+587 
-596 MKNVSDRA
+596 
-604 IRLTDVPR
+604 
-612 HKLTAHAVLH
+612 
-622 AARQVDVVAIAE
+622 
-634 ANSGRWVS
+634 
-642 NTLELGGF
+642 
-650 TTLNLKAVY
+650 
-659 RPFPALSLEAG
+659 
-670 VSNLGDRNYALADG
+670 
-684 FPSAG
+684 
-689 RTWLANAQYQ
+689 
-699 F
+699 

>member
-1 MPLEYRYIH
+1 ML
-10 LYIAPLDDGRRMRG
+10 
-24 RFFAYR
+24 
-30 YIGRYITE
+30 
-38 EKNMTMVKQVM
+38 KQVM
-49 AGAVLLALAQ
+49 AGAVMLALAQ
-59 QAAGK
+59 MAQAQQTSGK
-64 EDVDAAAPFVL
+64 DEVDGAAPFVL
-75 GTVTVIG
+75 GTVTVVG
-82 QREQTGQVEQQVG
+82 QREQAGQMEQQVA

-131 TVAIRGFDA
+131 TVALRGFDA

-185 ANTLGGAINLVS
+185 ANTLGGAINLIS
-197 RKPTALMEGDTSVGF
+197 RKPSAPMEGDVSVGF

-260 TRNNSY
+260 MRNNAY

-276 GYTPVGGDE
+276 GYTPAGGDE
-285 YALSYYKQHGE
+285 YAFSYYKQHGE
-296 KGQPPSTHPVGA
+296 KGQPPSTNPAGA

-330 QQERLKLRIY
+330 QQERLKLRLY
-340 RDSYDNEITSFTNG
+340 HDSYDNEITSFTNG

-401 KADEHQERDGKGVR
+401 KADEHQELDARGVR

-443 VSRNELRP
+443 ASRNALRP

-458 NAYTLPGNQAATDL
+458 NAYTLPGNQSATDL

-477 HKVGPEAK
+477 HKTGLDSR
-485 VYATAAR
+485 VYATVAR

-515 LRAEEAMNYELGYQA
+515 LRAEEAMNYELGYQGN
-530 SVQGAS
+530 VQGAS

-555 VAGVRSQMQNA
+555 VSGVRAQMQNV
-566 GRAHISGVELGARG
+566 GRAHISGVELGLRG
-580 RAGAWLD
+580 RAGAWLEV
-587 FGGNYTYTE
+587 GGNYTYTD

-604 IRLTDVPR
+604 TRLTDVPR

-650 TTLNLKAVY
+650 ATLNLKAVY
-659 RPFPALSLEAG
+659 RPLPALTLEAG
-670 VSNLGDRNYALADG
+670 VANLGDRNFALADG
-684 FPSAG
+684 FPGAG

>member
-1 MPLEYRYIH
+1 
-10 LYIAPLDDGRRMRG
+10 
-24 RFFAYR
+24 
-30 YIGRYITE
+30 
-38 EKNMTMVKQVM
+38 MTMVKQVM

-82 QREQTGQVEQQVG
+82 QREQAGQMEQQVG
-95 SQVSR
+95 TQVSR

-174 VAKGYSSVAYG
+174 VAKGFSSVAYG

-197 RKPTALMEGDTSVGF
+197 RKPTARLEGDTSVGF

-232 LQAGVSYIDS
+232 LQAGLSYIDS

-260 TRNNSY
+260 TRNNAY

-296 KGQPPSTHPVGA
+296 KGQPPSTNPAGA

-330 QQERLKLRIY
+330 EAERLKLRLY
-340 RDSYDNEITSFTNG
+340 HDSYDNEITSFSNG

-415 NTWYKDALWTLGAE
+415 TTWYKDALWTLGAE

-443 VSRNELRP
+443 VSRNALRP

-458 NAYTLPGNQAATDL
+458 NAYTLPDNQSATDL

-477 HKVGPEAK
+477 HKTGLESR
-485 VYATAAR
+485 VYATLAR

-515 LRAEEAMNYELGYQA
+515 LRAEQAMNYELGYQG
-530 SVQGAS
+530 SVQGTS

-555 VAGVRSQMQNA
+555 VAGVRAQMQNA
-566 GRAHISGVELGARG
+566 GRAHISGVELGLRG

-659 RPFPALSLEAG
+659 RPLPALSLEAG

>member
-1 MPLEYRYIH
+1 ML
-10 LYIAPLDDGRRMRG
+10 
-24 RFFAYR
+24 
-30 YIGRYITE
+30 
-38 EKNMTMVKQVM
+38 KQVM
-49 AGAVLLALAQ
+49 AGAVMLALAQ
-59 QAAGK
+59 MAQAQQTGSR
-64 EDVDAAAPFVL
+64 EDAEAAAPFVL
-75 GTVTVIG
+75 GTITVIG
-82 QREQTGQVEQQVG
+82 QREQAGQAEQQVG
-95 SQVSR
+95 TQVSR

-174 VAKGYSSVAYG
+174 VAKGFSSVAYG

-197 RKPTALMEGDTSVGF
+197 RKPVARLEGDTSVGF
-212 GSGSERQVSANV
+212 GSGSERQASANV

-242 DGFPMSSDFRP
+242 DGFPLSSDFRP

-260 TRNNSY
+260 MRNNAY

-276 GYTPVGGDE
+276 GLTPDGARAGDE

-296 KGQPPSTHPVGA
+296 KGQPPSTNPVGA

-330 QQERLKLRIY
+330 EVERLKLRLY
-340 RDSYDNEITSFTNG
+340 HDSYDNEITSYTNG
-354 SYSTIKTSGQGSVSG
+354 SYTTLKTSGQGSVSG
-369 GRSIYNDR
+369 GRSIYNDS

-401 KADEHQERDGKGVR
+401 KADEHQELDAKGVR
-415 NTWYKDALWTLGAE
+415 TTWYKDALWTLGAE
-429 DSIALNAATELSLG
+429 DSIALSGATELSLG

-472 QAGLF
+472 QAGVF
-477 HKVGPEAK
+477 HTMSPEAK
-485 VYATAAR
+485 VYATVAR

-502 YSQRLGTYIENPA
+502 YSQRLGTYIENPS
-515 LRAEEAMNYELGYQA
+515 LRAEEALNYEVGYQA
-530 SVQGAS
+530 RVRGLA
-536 LEAALFY
+536 LDAALFY

-555 VAGVRSQMQNA
+555 VAGVRAQMQNA

-580 RAGAWLD
+580 SAGAWLD
-587 FGGNYTYTE
+587 FGGNYTYTD

-622 AARQVDVVAIAE
+622 AARQFDVVAIAE
-634 ANSGRWVS
+634 TNSGRWVS

-650 TTLNLKAVY
+650 TTVNLKAVY
-659 RPFPALSLEAG
+659 RPMPSLSLEAG
-670 VSNLGDRNYALADG
+670 VSNLADRNYALADG

-689 RTWLANAQYQ
+689 RTWLANAQVQ

>member
-1 MPLEYRYIH
+1 
-10 LYIAPLDDGRRMRG
+10 
-24 RFFAYR
+24 
-30 YIGRYITE
+30 
-38 EKNMTMVKQVM
+38 MTMVKQVM
-49 AGAVLLALAQ
+49 AGAVMLVLAQ

-64 EDVDAAAPFVL
+64 EDADAAAPFVL

-82 QREQTGQVEQQVG
+82 QREQAGQLEQQVG
-95 SQVSR
+95 AQVSR

-123 STNSRNEK
+123 STNARNEK

-197 RKPTALMEGDTSVGF
+197 RKPSALMEGDTSIGF
-212 GSGSERQVSANV
+212 GSASERQVSANV

-242 DGFPMSSDFRP
+242 DGFPLSSDFRP

-260 TRNNSY
+260 TRNNAY

-296 KGQPPSTHPVGA
+296 KGQPPSTNPVGA

-330 QQERLKLRIY
+330 EAERLKLRLY
-340 RDSYDNEITSFTNG
+340 HDSYDNEITSFTNG
-354 SYSTIKTSGQGSVSG
+354 RYTTLKTSGQGSVSG

-377 TNGGAVELE
+377 TNGGALELE
-386 SFRLAAHSLRFVASY
+386 SFRLAAHSLRVVASY
-401 KADEHQERDGKGVR
+401 KADEHQELDAKGVR
-415 NTWYKDALWTLGAE
+415 TTWYKDALWTLGAE

-443 VSRNELRP
+443 ASRNALRP

-458 NAYTLPGNQAATDL
+458 NAYTLPGNQSATDL

-477 HKVGPEAK
+477 YKTSPEAR
-485 VYATAAR
+485 VYATVAR

-515 LRAEEAMNYELGYQA
+515 LRAEEAMNYELGYQGKA
-530 SVQGAS
+530 QGLA
-536 LEAALFY
+536 LDAALFY

-555 VAGVRSQMQNA
+555 VSGVRAQMRNA
-566 GRAHISGVELGARG
+566 GRAHISGVELGLRG
-580 RAGAWLD
+580 SAGAWLD
-587 FGGNYTYTE
+587 WGGNYTYTE

-604 IRLTDVPR
+604 TRLTDVPR
-612 HKLTAHAVLH
+612 HKLTVHAVLH

-634 ANSGRWVS
+634 TNSGRWVS

-650 TTLNLKAVY
+650 ATVNLKAVY
-659 RPFPALSLEAG
+659 RPLPALSLEAG
-670 VSNLGDRNYALADG
+670 VSNVADSNYALADG

>member
-1 MPLEYRYIH
+1 
-10 LYIAPLDDGRRMRG
+10 
-24 RFFAYR
+24 
-30 YIGRYITE
+30 
-38 EKNMTMVKQVM
+38 MTMVKQVM
-49 AGAVLLALAQ
+49 AGAVMLALAQ

-64 EDVDAAAPFVL
+64 EDADAAAPFVL

-82 QREQTGQVEQQVG
+82 QREQLGQVAQLDEQQVG

-131 TVAIRGFDA
+131 TVAIRGFDS

-174 VAKGYSSVAYG
+174 VAKGFSSVAYG
-185 ANTLGGAINLVS
+185 ANTLGGAINLIS
-197 RKPTALMEGDTSVGF
+197 RKPAARLEGDTSIGF

-242 DGFPMSSDFRP
+242 DGFPLSSDFRP

-260 TRNNSY
+260 MRNNAY

-276 GYTPVGGDE
+276 GYTPDGAQAGDE

-322 FVSQTRLG
+322 VVSQTRLG
-330 QQERLKLRIY
+330 QRERLKLRLY
-340 RDSYDNEITSFTNG
+340 HDSYDNEITSFTNG
-354 SYSTIKTSGQGSVSG
+354 SYTTLKTSGQGSVSG

-401 KADEHQERDGKGVR
+401 KADEHQELDAKGVR
-415 NTWYKDALWTLGAE
+415 TTWYKDALWTLGAE

-443 VSRNELRP
+443 VSRNALRP

-458 NAYTLPGNQAATDL
+458 NAYTLPSNQSATDL

-477 HKVGPEAK
+477 HKIGLDAR
-485 VYATAAR
+485 VYATVAR

-515 LRAEEAMNYELGYQA
+515 LRAEEAMNYELGYQG
-530 SVQGAS
+530 SLQGAS
-536 LEAALFY
+536 LEAAVFY

-555 VAGVRSQMQNA
+555 VSGVRAQMRNA
-566 GRAHISGVELGARG
+566 GRAHISGMELGLRG

-587 FGGNYTYTE
+587 VGGNYTYTD
-596 MKNVSDRA
+596 MKNVSDRTV
-604 IRLTDVPR
+604 RLTDVPR

-622 AARQVDVVAIAE
+622 AGRQVDVVAIAE
-634 ANSGRWVS
+634 SNSGRWVS

-659 RPFPALSLEAG
+659 RPLPALTLEAG
-670 VSNLGDRNYALADG
+670 VANLGDRNYALSDG
-684 FPSAG
+684 YPSAG
-689 RTWLANAQYQ
+689 RTWLANAQVQ

>member
-1 MPLEYRYIH
+1 ML
-10 LYIAPLDDGRRMRG
+10 
-24 RFFAYR
+24 
-30 YIGRYITE
+30 
-38 EKNMTMVKQVM
+38 KQVM
-49 AGAVLLALAQ
+49 AGAVMLALAQ
-59 QAAGK
+59 MALTAQAQQTAGK
-64 EDVDAAAPFVL
+64 EEMEVAPFVL

-82 QREQTGQVEQQVG
+82 QRDQPGQVAQLGEQQVG
-95 SQVSR
+95 SRVSR

-174 VAKGYSSVAYG
+174 VAKGFSSVAYG
-185 ANTLGGAINLVS
+185 ANTLGGAINLIS
-197 RKPTALMEGDTSVGF
+197 RKPTARLEGDTSIGF

-242 DGFPMSSDFRP
+242 DGFPLSSDFRP
-253 TATEDGG
+253 TSTEDGG
-260 TRNNSY
+260 MRNNAY

-271 LSFKV
+271 LSFKM
-276 GYTPVGGDE
+276 GYTPGGGDE

-296 KGQPPSTHPVGA
+296 KGQPPSTNPVGA

-314 YWNKESVY
+314 YWNKESLY

-330 QQERLKLRIY
+330 EVERLKLRLY
-340 RDSYDNEITSFTNG
+340 HDSYDNEITSYTNG
-354 SYSTIKTSGQGSVSG
+354 SYATLKTSGQGSVSG

-386 SFRLAAHSLRFVASY
+386 SFRLATHSLRFVASV
-401 KADEHQERDGKGVR
+401 KADEHQELDARGVR
-415 NTWYKDALWTLGAE
+415 NTWYKDVLWTLSAE

-443 VSRNELRP
+443 VSRNALRP

-458 NAYTLPGNQAATDL
+458 NAYTLPSNQSATDL

-477 HKVGPEAK
+477 HKIGLDAR
-485 VYATAAR
+485 VYATVAR

-515 LRAEEAMNYELGYQA
+515 LRAEEAMHYELGYQGNA
-530 SVQGAS
+530 QGLA

-555 VAGVRSQMQNA
+555 VSGVRAQMRNA
-566 GRAHISGVELGARG
+566 GRAHISGVELGLRG

-587 FGGNYTYTE
+587 FGGNYTYTD

-622 AARQVDVVAIAE
+622 AARQVDVVAVAE
-634 ANSGRWVS
+634 SNSGRWVS
-642 NTLELGGF
+642 NTLALGGF

-659 RPFPALSLEAG
+659 RPLTDLTLEAG
-670 VSNLGDRNYALADG
+670 VANLGDRNYALSDG

-689 RTWLANAQYQ
+689 RTWLASAQYQ

>member
-1 MPLEYRYIH
+1 ML
-10 LYIAPLDDGRRMRG
+10 
-24 RFFAYR
+24 
-30 YIGRYITE
+30 
-38 EKNMTMVKQVM
+38 KQVL
-49 AGAVLLALAQ
+49 AGAVMLALAHMAQTARAQ
-59 QAAGK
+59 QMAGN
-64 EDVDAAAPFVL
+64 DGVDAAAPFVL

-82 QREQTGQVEQQVG
+82 QREQAGQLEQQVG

-109 NVGDALNLLSGVSL
+109 NVGDALNLMSGVSL
-123 STNSRNEK
+123 STNARNEK
-131 TVAIRGFDA
+131 TVAIRGFDS

-163 RFTTADLAAIQ
+163 RFTTSDLAAIQ
-174 VAKGYSSVAYG
+174 VAKGFSSVAYG

-197 RKPTALMEGDTSVGF
+197 RKPSARMEGDTSIGF

-242 DGFPMSSDFRP
+242 DGFPLSSDFRP

-260 TRNNSY
+260 TRNNAY

-296 KGQPPSTHPVGA
+296 KGQPPSTNPVGA

-330 QQERLKLRIY
+330 DAERLKLRLY
-340 RDSYDNEITSFTNG
+340 HDSYDNEITSYTNG
-354 SYSTIKTSGQGSVSG
+354 SYAALKTSGQGSVSG

-386 SFRLAAHSLRFVASY
+386 SFRRAAHSLRFVASY
-401 KADEHQERDGKGVR
+401 KADEHQELDAKGVR
-415 NTWYKDALWTLGAE
+415 TTWYKDALWTLGAE

-443 VSRNELRP
+443 VSRNALRP

-458 NAYTLPGNQAATDL
+458 NAYTLPENQSATDL

-477 HKVGPEAK
+477 RKVGLDAR
-485 VYATAAR
+485 VYATVAR

-502 YSQRLGTYIENPA
+502 YSQRLGTYIENPN
-515 LRAEEAMNYELGYQA
+515 LRAEEALNYEVGYQA
-530 SVQGAS
+530 SVRGLA
-536 LEAALFY
+536 LDAALFY

-555 VAGVRSQMQNA
+555 VAGVRAQMRNA
-566 GRAHISGVELGARG
+566 GRAHISGAELGLRG
-580 RAGAWLD
+580 SAGAWLD

-650 TTLNLKAVY
+650 ATVNLKAVY
-659 RPFPALSLEAG
+659 RPLPALTLEAG
-670 VSNLGDRNYALADG
+670 VSNLADRNYALADG

>member
-1 MPLEYRYIH
+1 ML
-10 LYIAPLDDGRRMRG
+10 
-24 RFFAYR
+24 
-30 YIGRYITE
+30 
-38 EKNMTMVKQVM
+38 KQVM
-49 AGAVLLALAQ
+49 AGAVMLALAQ
-59 QAAGK
+59 MAQAQQTGSR
-64 EDVDAAAPFVL
+64 EDAEAAAPFVL
-75 GTVTVIG
+75 GTITVIG
-82 QREQTGQVEQQVG
+82 QREQAGQAEPQVG
-95 SQVSR
+95 TQVSR

-174 VAKGYSSVAYG
+174 VAKGFSSVAYG

-197 RKPTALMEGDTSVGF
+197 RKPVARLEGDTSIGF
-212 GSGSERQVSANV
+212 GSGSERQASANV

-242 DGFPMSSDFRP
+242 DGFPLSSDFRP

-260 TRNNSY
+260 MRNNAY

-276 GYTPVGGDE
+276 GLTPDGARAGDE

-296 KGQPPSTHPVGA
+296 KGQPPSTNPVGA

-330 QQERLKLRIY
+330 EVERLKLRLY
-340 RDSYDNEITSFTNG
+340 HDSYDNEITSYTNG
-354 SYSTIKTSGQGSVSG
+354 SYTTLKTSGQRSVSG

-401 KADEHQERDGKGVR
+401 KADEHQELDAKGVR
-415 NTWYKDALWTLGAE
+415 TTWYKDALWTLGVE
-429 DSIALNAATELSLG
+429 DSIALNGATELSLG

-472 QAGLF
+472 QAGVF
-477 HKVGPEAK
+477 HTMSSEAK
-485 VYATAAR
+485 VYATVAR

-502 YSQRLGTYIENPA
+502 YSQRLGTYIENPS
-515 LRAEEAMNYELGYQA
+515 LRAEEALNYEVGYQA
-530 SVQGAS
+530 RVRGLA
-536 LEAALFY
+536 LDAALFY

-555 VAGVRSQMQNA
+555 VAGVRAQMQNA

-580 RAGAWLD
+580 SAGAWLD
-587 FGGNYTYTE
+587 FGGNYTYTD

-634 ANSGRWVS
+634 TNSGRWVS

-650 TTLNLKAVY
+650 TTVNLKAVY
-659 RPFPALSLEAG
+659 RPMPSLSLEAG
-670 VSNLGDRNYALADG
+670 VSNLADRNYALADG

>member
-1 MPLEYRYIH
+1 
-10 LYIAPLDDGRRMRG
+10 
-24 RFFAYR
+24 
-30 YIGRYITE
+30 
-38 EKNMTMVKQVM
+38 M
-49 AGAVLLALAQ
+49 AGAVMLVLAQ

-64 EDVDAAAPFVL
+64 EDAEAAPFVL

-82 QREQTGQVEQQVG
+82 QREQAGQAEQQVG
-95 SQVSR
+95 SQVNR

-109 NVGDALNLLSGVSL
+109 NVGDALNLLSGVTL
-123 STNSRNEK
+123 STNARNEK

-145 YIDGIPVYV
+145 YMDGIPVYV

-163 RFTTADLAAIQ
+163 RFTTSDLSAIQ
-174 VAKGYSSVAYG
+174 VAKGFSSVAYG

-197 RKPTALMEGDTSVGF
+197 RKPVALMEGDASVGF
-212 GSGSERQVSANV
+212 SAGSERQMSANV

-232 LQAGVSYIDS
+232 LQAGVSWIDS
-242 DGFPMSSDFRP
+242 DGFPLSSDFRP

-260 TRNNSY
+260 MRNNAY

-285 YALSYYKQHGE
+285 YALSYYRQHGE
-296 KGQPPSTHPVGA
+296 KGQPPSTNPVGA

-330 QQERLKLRIY
+330 EAERLKLRLY
-340 RDSYDNEITSFTNG
+340 HDSYDNEITSYTNG
-354 SYSTIKTSGQGSVSG
+354 SYTTLKTSGQGSVSG

-386 SFRLAAHSLRFVASY
+386 SLRLAAHSLRFVASY
-401 KADEHQERDGKGVR
+401 KADEHQELDAKDVR
-415 NTWYKDALWTLGAE
+415 TTWYQDALWTLGAE
-429 DSIALNAATELSLG
+429 DSIALSGTTQLSLG
-443 VSRNELRP
+443 VSHNALRP

-458 NAYTLPGNQAATDL
+458 NAYILPGNQAVTDV

-477 HKVGPEAK
+477 HTLHPEAK
-485 VYATAAR
+485 VYATVAR

-502 YSQRLGTYIENPA
+502 YSQRLGTYIENPD
-515 LRAEEAMNYELGYQA
+515 LRAEKALNYEVGYQA
-530 SVQGAS
+530 TVRGLA
-536 LEAALFY
+536 LEAAVFY

-555 VAGVRSQMQNA
+555 VSGVRAQMRNA
-566 GRAHISGVELGARG
+566 GRAHIRGVELGVRG

-587 FGGNYTYTE
+587 FGGNYTYTD

-604 IRLTDVPR
+604 TRLTEVPR
-612 HKLTAHAVLH
+612 HKLTADAVLH
-622 AARQVDVVAIAE
+622 AARQVDVVATAE

-642 NTLELGGF
+642 NTVQLGGYA
-650 TTLNLKAVY
+650 TVNLKAVV
-659 RPFPALSLEAG
+659 RPLPAFSLEAG
-670 VSNLGDRNYALADG
+670 VSNLADRNYALADG

>member
-1 MPLEYRYIH
+1 ML
-10 LYIAPLDDGRRMRG
+10 
-24 RFFAYR
+24 
-30 YIGRYITE
+30 
-38 EKNMTMVKQVM
+38 KQVM
-49 AGAVLLALAQ
+49 AGAVMLALAQ

-64 EDVDAAAPFVL
+64 EDADAAAPFVL

-82 QREQTGQVEQQVG
+82 QRDQLGQVAQLDEQQVG

-123 STNSRNEK
+123 STNARNEK

-174 VAKGYSSVAYG
+174 VAKGFSSVAYG
-185 ANTLGGAINLVS
+185 ANTLGGAINLIS
-197 RKPTALMEGDTSVGF
+197 RKPAARLEGDTSIGF

-242 DGFPMSSDFRP
+242 DGFPLSSDFRP

-260 TRNNSY
+260 MRNNAY

-276 GYTPVGGDE
+276 GLTPDGARAGDE

-296 KGQPPSTHPVGA
+296 KGQPPSTNPVGA

-330 QQERLKLRIY
+330 EVERLKLRLY
-340 RDSYDNEITSFTNG
+340 HDSYDNEITSYTNG
-354 SYSTIKTSGQGSVSG
+354 SYTTLKTSGQGSVSG
-369 GRSIYNDR
+369 GRSIYNDS

-401 KADEHQERDGKGVR
+401 KADEHQELDAKGVR
-415 NTWYKDALWTLGAE
+415 TTWYKDALWTLGAE
-429 DSIALNAATELSLG
+429 DSIALSGATELSLG

-472 QAGLF
+472 QAGVF
-477 HKVGPEAK
+477 HTMSPEAK
-485 VYATAAR
+485 VYATVAR

-502 YSQRLGTYIENPA
+502 YSQRLGTYIENPS
-515 LRAEEAMNYELGYQA
+515 LRAEEALNYEVGYQA
-530 SVQGAS
+530 RVRGLA
-536 LEAALFY
+536 LDAALFY

-555 VAGVRSQMQNA
+555 VAGVRAQMQNA

-580 RAGAWLD
+580 SAGAWLD
-587 FGGNYTYTE
+587 FGGNYTYTD

-622 AARQVDVVAIAE
+622 AARQFDVVAIAE
-634 ANSGRWVS
+634 TNSGRWVS

-650 TTLNLKAVY
+650 TTVNLKAVY
-659 RPFPALSLEAG
+659 RPMPSLSLEAG
-670 VSNLGDRNYALADG
+670 VSNLADRNYALADG

-689 RTWLANAQYQ
+689 RTWLANAQVQ

>member
-1 MPLEYRYIH
+1 ML
-10 LYIAPLDDGRRMRG
+10 
-24 RFFAYR
+24 
-30 YIGRYITE
+30 
-38 EKNMTMVKQVM
+38 KQVL
-49 AGAVLLALAQ
+49 AGAVMLALAHMAQTARAQ
-59 QAAGK
+59 QMAGN
-64 EDVDAAAPFVL
+64 DGVDAAAPFVL

-82 QREQTGQVEQQVG
+82 QREQAGQMEQQVG

-123 STNSRNEK
+123 STNARNEK
-131 TVAIRGFDA
+131 TVAIRGFDS

-163 RFTTADLAAIQ
+163 RFTTSDLAAIQ

-197 RKPTALMEGDTSVGF
+197 RKPSARMEGDTSIGF

-242 DGFPMSSDFRP
+242 DGFPLSSDFRP

-260 TRNNSY
+260 TRNNAY

-296 KGQPPSTHPVGA
+296 KGQPPSTNPVGA

-330 QQERLKLRIY
+330 DAERLKLRLY
-340 RDSYDNEITSFTNG
+340 HDSYDNEITSYTNG
-354 SYSTIKTSGQGSVSG
+354 SYAALKTSGQGSVSG

-401 KADEHQERDGKGVR
+401 KADEHQELDAKGVR
-415 NTWYKDALWTLGAE
+415 TTWYKDALWTLGAE
-429 DSIALNAATELSLG
+429 GSIALNAATELSLG
-443 VSRNELRP
+443 VSRNALRP

-458 NAYTLPGNQAATDL
+458 NAYTLPENQSATDM

-477 HKVGPEAK
+477 HKMGPEAK
-485 VYATAAR
+485 VYATVAR

-502 YSQRLGTYIENPA
+502 YSQRLGTYIENPN
-515 LRAEEAMNYELGYQA
+515 LRAEEALNYEVGYQA
-530 SVQGAS
+530 SVRGLA
-536 LEAALFY
+536 LDAALFY

-555 VAGVRSQMQNA
+555 VAGVRAQMRNA
-566 GRAHISGVELGARG
+566 GRAHISGAELGLRG
-580 RAGAWLD
+580 SAGAWLD

-622 AARQVDVVAIAE
+622 AARQLDVVAIAE

-650 TTLNLKAVY
+650 ATVNLKAVY
-659 RPFPALSLEAG
+659 RPLPALTLEAG
-670 VSNLGDRNYALADG
+670 VSNLADRNYALADG

>member
-1 MPLEYRYIH
+1 ML
-10 LYIAPLDDGRRMRG
+10 
-24 RFFAYR
+24 
-30 YIGRYITE
+30 
-38 EKNMTMVKQVM
+38 KQVM
-49 AGAVLLALAQ
+49 AGAVMLALAQ
-59 QAAGK
+59 MTQTAMAQQTIGK
-64 EDVDAAAPFVL
+64 DDVDAAAPFVL

-82 QREQTGQVEQQVG
+82 QRDAVSEQQVG

-163 RFTTADLAAIQ
+163 RFSTADLAAIQ

-197 RKPTALMEGDTSVGF
+197 RKPTALLEGDASVGL
-212 GSGSERQVSANV
+212 GSGSERQMSANV

-242 DGFPMSSDFRP
+242 DGFPMSSDFHP

-260 TRNNSY
+260 MRNNSY

-271 LSFKV
+271 LSLKV
-276 GYTPVGGDE
+276 GLTPGGARAGDE

-296 KGQPPSTHPVGA
+296 KGQPPSTVPVGA

-322 FVSQTRLG
+322 FVSQTCLG
-330 QQERLKLRIY
+330 EAERLKLRLY
-340 RDSYDNEITSFTNG
+340 HDSYDNEITSYTNG
-354 SYSTIKTSGQGSVSG
+354 SYTTLKTSGQGSVSG

-415 NTWYKDALWTLGAE
+415 TTWYKDALWTLGAE

-443 VSRNELRP
+443 VSRNALRP
-451 DTVYSAG
+451 DTVYSVG
-458 NAYTLPGNQAATDL
+458 NAYTLPGNQSATDL

-477 HKVGPEAK
+477 HKVGSEAR
-485 VYATAAR
+485 VYATVAR

-515 LRAEEAMNYELGYQA
+515 LRAEEALNYEVGYQGA
-530 SVQGAS
+530 VQGVKV
-536 LEAALFY
+536 EAALFY

-566 GRAHISGVELGARG
+566 GRAHISGVEVGLRG

-587 FGGNYTYTE
+587 FGGNYTYTD

-634 ANSGRWVS
+634 TNSGRWVS

-650 TTLNLKAVY
+650 TTVNLKAVY
-659 RPFPALSLEAG
+659 RPMPALSLEAG
-670 VSNLGDRNYALADG
+670 VANVGDRNYALSDG
-684 FPSAG
+684 FPGAG
-689 RTWLANAQYQ
+689 RTWLANAQYK

>member
-1 MPLEYRYIH
+1 ML
-10 LYIAPLDDGRRMRG
+10 
-24 RFFAYR
+24 
-30 YIGRYITE
+30 
-38 EKNMTMVKQVM
+38 KQVL
-49 AGAVLLALAQ
+49 AGAVMLVLAHMAQTARAQ
-59 QAAGK
+59 QMAGN
-64 EDVDAAAPFVL
+64 DGVDAAAPFVM

-82 QREQTGQVEQQVG
+82 QREQAGQMEQQVG

-123 STNSRNEK
+123 STNARNEK
-131 TVAIRGFDA
+131 TVAIRGFDS

-163 RFTTADLAAIQ
+163 RFTTSDLAAIQ

-197 RKPTALMEGDTSVGF
+197 RKPSARMEGDTSIGF

-242 DGFPMSSDFRP
+242 DGFPLSSDFRP

-260 TRNNSY
+260 TRNNAY

-296 KGQPPSTHPVGA
+296 KGQPPSTNPVGA

-330 QQERLKLRIY
+330 DAERLKLRLY
-340 RDSYDNEITSFTNG
+340 HDSYDNEITSYTNG
-354 SYSTIKTSGQGSVSG
+354 SYAALKTSGQGSVSG

-401 KADEHQERDGKGVR
+401 KADEHQELDAKGVR
-415 NTWYKDALWTLGAE
+415 TTWYKDALWTLGAE

-443 VSRNELRP
+443 VSRNALRP

-458 NAYTLPGNQAATDL
+458 NAYTLPENQSATDM

-477 HKVGPEAK
+477 HKMGPEAK
-485 VYATAAR
+485 VYATVAR

-502 YSQRLGTYIENPA
+502 YSQRLGTYIENPN
-515 LRAEEAMNYELGYQA
+515 LRAEEALNYEVGYQA
-530 SVQGAS
+530 SVRGLA
-536 LEAALFY
+536 LDAALFY

-555 VAGVRSQMQNA
+555 VAGVRAQMRNA
-566 GRAHISGVELGARG
+566 GRAHISGAELGLRG
-580 RAGAWLD
+580 SAGAWLD

-634 ANSGRWVS
+634 SNSGRWVS

-650 TTLNLKAVY
+650 ATVNLKAVY
-659 RPFPALSLEAG
+659 RPLPALTLEAG
-670 VSNLGDRNYALADG
+670 VSNLADRNYALADG

>member
-1 MPLEYRYIH
+1 
-10 LYIAPLDDGRRMRG
+10 
-24 RFFAYR
+24 
-30 YIGRYITE
+30 
-38 EKNMTMVKQVM
+38 MTMVKQVM

-82 QREQTGQVEQQVG
+82 QREQAGQMEQQVG
-95 SQVSR
+95 TQVSR

-174 VAKGYSSVAYG
+174 VAKGFSSVAYG

-197 RKPTALMEGDTSVGF
+197 RKPTARLEGDTSVGF

-260 TRNNSY
+260 TRNNAY

-285 YALSYYKQHGE
+285 YAFSYYKQHGE
-296 KGQPPSTHPVGA
+296 KGQPPSTNPVGA

-322 FVSQTRLG
+322 VVSQTRLG
-330 QQERLKLRIY
+330 DAERLKLRLY
-340 RDSYDNEITSFTNG
+340 HDSYDNEITSYTNG
-354 SYSTIKTSGQGSVSG
+354 SYTTLKTSGQGSVSG

-458 NAYTLPGNQAATDL
+458 NAYTLPDNQSATDL

-477 HKVGPEAK
+477 HKTGLESR
-485 VYATAAR
+485 VYATVAR

-515 LRAEEAMNYELGYQA
+515 LRAEQAMNYELGYQG
-530 SVQGAS
+530 SVQGTS

-555 VAGVRSQMQNA
+555 VAGVRAQMQNA
-566 GRAHISGVELGARG
+566 GRAHISGVELGLRG

-659 RPFPALSLEAG
+659 RPVPALSLEAG

>member
-1 MPLEYRYIH
+1 ML
-10 LYIAPLDDGRRMRG
+10 
-24 RFFAYR
+24 
-30 YIGRYITE
+30 
-38 EKNMTMVKQVM
+38 KQVM
-49 AGAVLLALAQ
+49 AGAVMLALAQ
-59 QAAGK
+59 MAQAQQTGSR
-64 EDVDAAAPFVL
+64 EDAEAAAPFVL
-75 GTVTVIG
+75 GTITVIG
-82 QREQTGQVEQQVG
+82 QREQAGQAEQQVG
-95 SQVSR
+95 TQVSR

-131 TVAIRGFDA
+131 TVSIRGFDA

-174 VAKGYSSVAYG
+174 VAKGFSSVAYG

-197 RKPTALMEGDTSVGF
+197 RKPVARLEGDTSVGF
-212 GSGSERQVSANV
+212 GSGSERQASANV

-242 DGFPMSSDFRP
+242 DGFPLSSDFRP

-260 TRNNSY
+260 MRNNAY

-276 GYTPVGGDE
+276 GLTPDGARAGDE

-296 KGQPPSTHPVGA
+296 KGQPPSTNPVGA

-330 QQERLKLRIY
+330 EVERLKLRLY
-340 RDSYDNEITSFTNG
+340 HDSYDNEITSYTNG
-354 SYSTIKTSGQGSVSG
+354 SYTTLKTSGQGSVSG
-369 GRSIYNDR
+369 GRSIYNDS

-401 KADEHQERDGKGVR
+401 KADEHQELDAKGVR
-415 NTWYKDALWTLGAE
+415 TTWYKDALWTLGAE
-429 DSIALNAATELSLG
+429 DSIALSGATELSLG

-472 QAGLF
+472 QAGVF
-477 HKVGPEAK
+477 HTMSPEAK
-485 VYATAAR
+485 VYATVAR

-502 YSQRLGTYIENPA
+502 YSQRLGTYIENPS
-515 LRAEEAMNYELGYQA
+515 LRAEEALNYEVGYQA
-530 SVQGAS
+530 RVRGLA
-536 LEAALFY
+536 LDAALFY

-555 VAGVRSQMQNA
+555 VAGVRAQMQNA

-580 RAGAWLD
+580 SAGAWLD
-587 FGGNYTYTE
+587 FGGNYTYTD

-634 ANSGRWVS
+634 TNSGRWVS

-650 TTLNLKAVY
+650 TTVNLKAVY
-659 RPFPALSLEAG
+659 RPMPSLSLEAG
-670 VSNLGDRNYALADG
+670 VSNLADRNYALADG

-689 RTWLANAQYQ
+689 RTWLANAQVQ